1 MKKIAKCDQEHRG
14 LIPPPRLWLVA
25 LLCLSVT
32 APGWSAS
39 LADVIDK
46 IRPSIVGVGTAYPP
60 RQPNRKSDAVTY
72 RGTGFVVGNGRQ
84 VLTNAHVI
92 PAELDTDHNQFIAVF
107 AGRGAKARALSAR
120 VVRSDPEHDLAL
132 LEIDGP
138 ALPAMDLGDS
148 SRVREGQ
155 EVAFTGFPIGVALGL
170 YPVTHRGMVAAI
182 SPMARPAEKA
192 RTISAAQLRRLRSP
206 FNAFQ
211 LDATAY
217 PGNSGSPV
225 YMPDT
230 GRVVGV
236 INSVLVKE
244 TKESMLENPSG
255 ITYAIPVEFAV
266 QLLRGQ

>member
-14 LIPPPRLWLVA
+14 LLPPPRLWLVA

-138 ALPAMDLGDS
+138 ALQLWILEIPAGCGRGRKWP
-148 SRVREGQ
+148 SRGSLLAWHWACIPLR
-155 EVAFTGFPIGVALGL
+155 TGAW
-170 YPVTHRGMVAAI
+170 
-182 SPMARPAEKA
+182 SP
-192 RTISAAQLRRLRSP
+192 
-206 FNAFQ
+206 
-211 LDATAY
+211 
-217 PGNSGSPV
+217 
-225 YMPDT
+225 
-230 GRVVGV
+230 
-236 INSVLVKE
+236 
-244 TKESMLENPSG
+244 
-255 ITYAIPVEFAV
+255 
-266 QLLRGQ
+266 